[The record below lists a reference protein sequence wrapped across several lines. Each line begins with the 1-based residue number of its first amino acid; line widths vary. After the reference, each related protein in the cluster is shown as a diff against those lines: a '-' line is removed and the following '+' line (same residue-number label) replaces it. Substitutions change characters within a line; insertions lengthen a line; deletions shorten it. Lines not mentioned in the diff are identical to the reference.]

1 MGAEVHAETPL
12 EPRVQLLQMLGIL
25 TPAAGGIQLSSA
37 PPPLSPFASC
47 PFPSLFSSLSSVL
60 HPSLMKAVS
69 CKIVPT
75 TVPLQSSLH
84 AAVDFLKDHAFLA
97 H

>member
-37 PPPLSPFASC
+37 PPLPPFAPC

-60 HPSLMKAVS
+60 HPSLMKAVP